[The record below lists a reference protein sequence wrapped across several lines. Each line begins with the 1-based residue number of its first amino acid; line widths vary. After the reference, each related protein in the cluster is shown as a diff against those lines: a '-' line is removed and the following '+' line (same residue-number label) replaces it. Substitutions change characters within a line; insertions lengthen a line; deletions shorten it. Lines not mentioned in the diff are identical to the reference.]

1 MIGAGVLVAI
11 ADAADIAPQKN
22 PALDAGSRPQQAG
35 RLVSLQATS
44 GGFILRYPIT
54 FVQRNV
60 MCSEAA
66 VAESTCVGRVGHSV

>member
-11 ADAADIAPQKN
+11 ADAADITSIN

-35 RLVSLQATS
+35 RLVSRQATS